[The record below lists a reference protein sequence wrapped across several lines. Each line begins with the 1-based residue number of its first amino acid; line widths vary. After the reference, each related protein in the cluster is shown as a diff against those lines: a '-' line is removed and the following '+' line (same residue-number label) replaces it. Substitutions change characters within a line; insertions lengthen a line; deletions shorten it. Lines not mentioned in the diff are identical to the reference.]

1 MPHYNNTIPVL
12 SSHPIHDKSDLEHS
26 SSSSCS
32 TLLPYDRSLSWM
44 DNKPLYSHLDR
55 ERCVWEFSKWLPVE
69 DWLEQCGARR
79 QGEDHSAT
87 TSINIT
93 VYSAYIQF
101 DYQLATHALTGDHST
116 DSAHIIISNPSNRA
130 VFLPPPIHTLP
141 ENRDKLNGSAHIFPI
156 AVEQSSKSESTIFQV
171 YFSSLLPLMADRRTY
186 AAAVANTSSD
196 RPPVLLHTN
205 TVGNT
210 SKQIWLWEFVGAT
223 LPTTIPVVLYPT
235 NDQTPLCEA
244 DCSGDDDA
252 ALQFP
257 LAVASDGGDVYRPAF
272 RATVTLQH
280 KPDVVSNRTET
291 FTLGKKLIQLT
302 IILWLWVLCY
312 YGQW

>member
-12 SSHPIHDKSDLEHS
+12 SSHPIRDKSDLEN

-32 TLLPYDRSLSWM
+32 TLLPYDRSPSWM

-87 TSINIT
+87 SSINIT
-93 VYSAYIQF
+93 VYSAYIQL
-101 DYQLATHALTGDHST
+101 DHQLTTHALTGDHST
-116 DSAHIIISNPSNRA
+116 VFAQIIINPSSRA

-156 AVEQSSKSESTIFQV
+156 AVEQSSESESTIFQI
-171 YFSSLLPLMADRRTY
+171 YFSSLSPLMADRRTY
-186 AAAVANTSSD
+186 AAAVANTSSN
-196 RPPVLLHTN
+196 RPPALLHTD
-205 TVGNT
+205 TIGNT

-235 NDQTPLCEA
+235 SDQAPLCEA
-244 DCSGDDDA
+244 DCSTVNGGGDDDA

-257 LAVASDGGDVYRPAF
+257 LAVASDGGGVYRPTL

-280 KPDVVSNRTET
+280 DPDVVSNRTET
-291 FTLGKKLIQLT
+291 FTLGKKLIH
-302 IILWLWVLCY
+302 
-312 YGQW
+312 